1 MCIIYRCFVLFVY
14 KLRSNLVKKTF
25 MPSPITISIRI
36 QPYLVDFMEK
46 IYGKQPIEFPRK
58 DNFNRILSKFME
70 KEPPASTNYRR
81 GDTNMEIQ
89 LTYFENVNVLYNFSL
104 SSVQVAVFVS
114 KIENTFK
121 LTFRDEIDQYLLL
134 GLNKIE
140 SIHLFME
147 KYGIRE
153 DAIDMLQK
161 DYQRFRNFRR
171 VINFRKQ
178 KKISS
183 VKSRFC
189 PACNAV

>member
-1 MCIIYRCFVLFVY
+1 
-14 KLRSNLVKKTF
+14 

-36 QPYLVDFMEK
+36 QPYLVDFMQK
-46 IYGKQPIEFPRK
+46 IYGQQPIEFPRK

-81 GDTNMEIQ
+81 GDTNLQIK
-89 LTYFENVNVLYNFSL
+89 LPYFENVNVLYNFSL
-104 SSVQVAVFVS
+104 SAVQESVFVS

-121 LTFRDEIDQYLLL
+121 LTFRDEMDQYLLL
-134 GLNKIE
+134 GLSKIE

-161 DYQRFRNFRR
+161 DYQRFRNIRR

-189 PACNAV
+189 PPCNAV